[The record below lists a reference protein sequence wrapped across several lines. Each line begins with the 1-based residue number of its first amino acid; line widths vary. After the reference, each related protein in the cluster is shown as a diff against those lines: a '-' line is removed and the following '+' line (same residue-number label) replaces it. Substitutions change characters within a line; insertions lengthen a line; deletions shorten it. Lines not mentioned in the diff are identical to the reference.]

1 VKAKKLGSDEIIQAE
16 SLKFAKYLSNNMNQ
30 EQINHTIRDSPFQEF
45 KSLPKLFKDKSN
57 HPNNTILRIYSI
69 LLSSFKN
76 SSFKIIQ
83 FPFIKTPSF
92 IFIIHGKIFHK
103 NRIIFRAFGKGLTIA
118 LSMASLYG
126 EFIERIQAGFFFSQN
141 PYKPRVIP
149 YYEPSNSK
157 IITEQMKKLNFQDFL
172 PLFKEKCYP
181 FVEKLLPSEKE
192 LLYYCPYQDLTSKK
206 ITWIMTRV
214 NRFTTGFASG
224 NSYEEALVQAFCEI
238 IERYSSFMVL
248 KNQIKLPTIP
258 NHKLSSQIQNII
270 KKFEQEGIQ
279 IIIKDASLDLNIPS
293 VAVLFIFEKRKSKRF
308 LITFGVASSLDVA
321 VERCLGEAEQDANSI
336 TTRSI
341 FNHQYCRSIINLYNT
356 FPHLKKILPLRDYF
370 GESYAQNNFY
380 PSEYVEFLKE
390 DYGAPEYE
398 EFYKIDLLDEIN
410 YIFHFLGK
418 KGYRIY
424 MKDCNWLGFP
434 CIKLF
439 IPELNVGYGQL
450 IKYSNFKFEKFKQK
464 LLTNFSDITKDDLKI
479 LDTPEFILLLS
490 HLKTLNS
497 FFQIDCESLE
507 RYSSWKFFGLLA
519 FALNREKLAIKY
531 LKQVALSVPKS
542 KNKKEILSELGI
554 ILPNCQQKSCE
565 SCRFKRECKFP
576 ILKDFESTVVKE
588 FPNHLR
594 RLEEI

>member
-1 VKAKKLGSDEIIQAE
+1 MQAKKNGLDEIIQAE

-30 EQINHTIRDSPFQEF
+30 EQINHTKRVSPFQEF

-57 HPNNTILRIYSI
+57 HPNNSILSIYST
-69 LLSSFKN
+69 LLSFFKN

-118 LSMASLYG
+118 LAMASLYG

-141 PYKPRVIP
+141 PYKPRIIP

-157 IITEQMKKLNFQDFL
+157 IITDEMKKLNFQDFL
-172 PLFKEKCYP
+172 PLFKEKCHP
-181 FVEKLLPSEKE
+181 FVEKFLPSSEKE

-224 NSYEEALVQAFCEI
+224 NSYEEAFVQAFCEI
-238 IERYSSFMVL
+238 VERYSSFMVL

-258 NHKLSSQIQNII
+258 NHKFSSQIQNII

-279 IIIKDASLDLNIPS
+279 IIVKDASLDLNIPS
-293 VAVLFIFEKRKSKRF
+293 VGVLFNFKNGKTKRF
-308 LITFGVASSLDVA
+308 LLTFGAASSLDVA
-321 VERCLGEAEQDANSI
+321 VERCLGEAEQDANSL

-341 FNHQYCRSIINLYNT
+341 FNHQYCRSIINLYKT
-356 FPHLKKILPLRDYF
+356 FHLETVLPLRDYF
-370 GESYAQNNFY
+370 VEAYAQSNFF

-390 DYGAPEYE
+390 DYGSPEYE

-418 KGYRIY
+418 KDYRIY

-531 LKQVALSVPKS
+531 LKQVALSIPRLRN
-542 KNKKEILSELGI
+542 KNEVLSELAQ
-554 ILPNCQQKSCE
+554 ILPDCQRSCE
-565 SCRFKRECKFP
+565 ECRFMEECKFP
-576 ILKDFESTVVKE
+576 ILKEFESKVVKA
-588 FPNHLR
+588 FPRYLR